1 MLKETRDIVGLVM
14 MVVVLVMSAGL
25 ARGCSMTTERKNFL
39 TVTDFNAEE
48 ILKIFES
55 TKDLKKD
62 PFRDAFKN
70 KAVGLIFQKPSLRT
84 RVSFQVGVWQLG
96 GQCMSL
102 SPAEVNIG
110 VRESVKDAAKTLSR
124 YLDLV
129 MARVFKH
136 KDVEELATHATIP
149 VVNGLSDLYHPCQA
163 LADIF
168 TVHEKKGGLKG
179 LTLAFVGDG
188 NNVCHSLLHA
198 ASMLGM
204 NIRVASPKGFA
215 PRREVT
221 ASAQVLASATGSQI
235 LVTTDPK
242 AAAQGADVLYTDVWV
257 SMGQEREAGRRA
269 RIFKKY
275 QVNQGL
281 VALAKKD
288 CLVMHCLPAHRGMEI
303 TNEVIDGPHAVVFDQ
318 AENRLHVQK
327 AIMMKLLG
335 K

>member
-1 MLKETRDIVGLVM
+1 MKTGNKD
-14 MVVVLVMSAGL
+14 
-25 ARGCSMTTERKNFL
+25 FL

-48 ILKIFES
+48 ILKIFET
-55 TKDLKKD
+55 TKDLKKN

-124 YLDLV
+124 YLSLV
-129 MARVFKH
+129 MARVFRH

-168 TVHEKKGGLKG
+168 TVQEKKGSLKG
-179 LTLAFVGDG
+179 LTLAFIGDG
-188 NNVCHSLLHA
+188 NNVCHSLCHA

-204 NIRVASPKGFA
+204 HVRVASPKGFA
-215 PRREVT
+215 PHREVT

-235 LVTTDPK
+235 LVTTDPR
-242 AAAQGADVLYTDVWV
+242 AAAEGADVLYTDVWA

-275 QVNQGL
+275 QINEAL

-288 CLVMHCLPAHRGMEI
+288 ALVMHCLPAHRGAEI
-303 TNEVIDGPHAVVFDQ
+303 TNEVIDGPHSVVFDE

-327 AIMMKLLG
+327 AIMLKLLG

>member
-1 MLKETRDIVGLVM
+1 
-14 MVVVLVMSAGL
+14 MSA
-25 ARGCSMTTERKNFL
+25 KKDFL
-39 TVTDFNAEE
+39 TVTDFSAEE
-48 ILKIFES
+48 ILKIFEV
-55 TKDLKKD
+55 TKDLKKN
-62 PFRDAFKN
+62 PFRDVFKN

-110 VRESVKDAAKTLSR
+110 ERESVKDAAKTLSR

-129 MARVFKH
+129 MARVFRH
-136 KDVEELATHATIP
+136 KDIEELAAHATIP

-163 LADIF
+163 LGDIF
-168 TVHEKKGGLKG
+168 TVHEKKGKLKG
-179 LTLAFVGDG
+179 LTLAFIGDG

-204 NIRVASPKGFA
+204 HMRVASPRGFA
-215 PRREVT
+215 PRREVL
-221 ASAQVLASATGSQI
+221 ASTQVLASATGSQI
-235 LVTTDPK
+235 LVTQDPK
-242 AAAQGADVLYTDVWV
+242 IAAEAADVLYTDVWA

-269 RIFKKY
+269 RIFRKY
-275 QVNQGL
+275 QINEGL

-288 CLVMHCLPAHRGMEI
+288 CLVMHCLPAHRGLEI
-303 TNEVIDGPHAVVFDQ
+303 TNEVIDGPHSVVFDE

-327 AIMMKLLG
+327 AIMMKLVG
-335 K
+335 RG

>member
-1 MLKETRDIVGLVM
+1 MT
-14 MVVVLVMSAGL
+14 
-25 ARGCSMTTERKNFL
+25 ARKDFL
-39 TVTDFNAEE
+39 TVTDFGAEE
-48 ILKIFES
+48 ILKVFES
-55 TKDLKKD
+55 TKELKKA

-70 KAVGLIFQKPSLRT
+70 RAVGLIFQKPSLRT

-129 MARVFKH
+129 MARVFRH
-136 KDVEELATHATIP
+136 KDVEELAAHATIP
-149 VVNGLSDLYHPCQA
+149 VINGLSDLYHPCQA
-163 LADIF
+163 LADVF
-168 TVHEKKGGLKG
+168 TVHEKKGRLKG
-179 LTLAFVGDG
+179 LSLAFIGDG

-198 ASMLGM
+198 TSTLGM
-204 NIRVASPKGFA
+204 DMRVVSPKGFA
-215 PRREVT
+215 PKREVT

-242 AAAQGADVLYTDVWV
+242 AAVQGADVLYTDVWA

-275 QVNQGL
+275 QINKSL

-288 CLVMHCLPAHRGMEI
+288 CLVMHCLPAHRGAEI
-303 TNEVIDGPHAVVFDQ
+303 TNEVIDGPNSVVFDQ

-327 AIMMKLLG
+327 AIMMRLLG
-335 K
+335 KG

>member
-1 MLKETRDIVGLVM
+1 
-14 MVVVLVMSAGL
+14 MSA
-25 ARGCSMTTERKNFL
+25 KKDFL
-39 TVTDFNAEE
+39 TVTDFSAEE
-48 ILKIFES
+48 ILKIFEV
-55 TKDLKKD
+55 TKDLKKN
-62 PFRDAFKN
+62 PFRDVFKN

-110 VRESVKDAAKTLSR
+110 ERESVKDAAKTLSR

-129 MARVFKH
+129 MARVFRH
-136 KDVEELATHATIP
+136 KDIEELAAHATIP

-163 LADIF
+163 LGDIF
-168 TVHEKKGGLKG
+168 TVHEKKGKLKG
-179 LTLAFVGDG
+179 LTLAFIGDG

-204 NIRVASPKGFA
+204 HMRVASPRGFA
-215 PRREVT
+215 PRREVL
-221 ASAQVLASATGSQI
+221 ASTQVLASATGSQI
-235 LVTTDPK
+235 LVTQDPK
-242 AAAQGADVLYTDVWV
+242 IAAEAADVLYTDVWA

-269 RIFKKY
+269 RIFRKY
-275 QVNQGL
+275 QINEGL

-288 CLVMHCLPAHRGMEI
+288 CLVMHCLPAHRGLEI
-303 TNEVIDGPHAVVFDQ
+303 TNEVIDGPHSVVFDE

-327 AIMMKLLG
+327 AIMMKLVG
-335 K
+335 KG